1 MLALAIVAALA
12 AQSPTPPPAAPPKSA
27 PSTPAKAMS
36 NPVVTIKTN
45 MGSIDVELFADK
57 APKTV
62 ANFLSYVKS
71 GHYDGTVFHRVI
83 AGFMI
88 QGGGM
93 DKALNKKPTQPPVVN
108 EASNGLKNDTG
119 TIAMARTNDPDS
131 ATSQFFI
138 NVRDNAAL
146 NRGDGNP
153 GYTVFGKVTSGMDVV
168 KKIEASKTS
177 TQGGMKDVPVE
188 VVTIE
193 SVKLHQ

>member
-12 AQSPTPPPAAPPKSA
+12 AQSPTPPPAAPPKTA

-62 ANFLSYVKS
+62 ANFLSYVKA

-138 NVRDNAAL
+138 NVRDNSAL

>member
-1 MLALAIVAALA
+1 MLALALVAALT
-12 AQSPTPPPAAPPKSA
+12 AQSPSPTPPPAA
-27 PSTPAKAMS
+27 PAKAMS

-71 GHYDGTVFHRVI
+71 GHYEGTVFHRVI

-93 DKALNKKPTQPPVVN
+93 DKALNKKSTQPPVVN

-138 NVRDNAAL
+138 NVKDNGAL
-146 NRGDGNP
+146 NRSEGNP

-177 TQGGMKDVPVE
+177 MQGGMRDVPVD

-193 SVKLHQ
+193 SVKLKG

>member
-1 MLALAIVAALA
+1 
-12 AQSPTPPPAAPPKSA
+12 
-27 PSTPAKAMS
+27 MS

-62 ANFLSYVKS
+62 ANFLAYVKA
-71 GHYDGTVFHRVI
+71 GHYEGTVFHRVI

-93 DKALNKKPTQPPVVN
+93 DKALNKKSTQPPVVN
-108 EASNGLKNDTG
+108 EAGNGLKNDTG

-138 NVRDNAAL
+138 NVKDNGAL
-146 NRGDGNP
+146 NRSEGNP

-168 KKIEASKTS
+168 KKIEASQTS
-177 TQGGMKDVPVE
+177 TQGGMRDVPVQP
-188 VVTIE
+188 VTIE
-193 SVKLHQ
+193 SVKLKG